1 MEDESK
7 PYLDWKDFMNVE
19 MRVGTIVEAET
30 FTAAKQPAY
39 KIKIDFGAFGI
50 RKTSAQ
56 ITRCYAVDE
65 LIGQQVIAVV
75 NFPPKQ
81 IATMMSE
88 CLLLGAIGD
97 EKEVV
102 LIQPERKIE
111 NGLRI
116 G

>member
-1 MEDESK
+1 MEHPLTWQEFTK
-7 PYLDWKDFMNVE
+7 VE
-19 MRVGTIVEAET
+19 MRVGTILSAAVFHET
-30 FTAAKQPAY
+30 RKPAY
-39 KIKIDFGAFGI
+39 KLVVDFGELGT
-50 RKTSAQ
+50 RKSSAQ
-56 ITRCYAVDE
+56 ITKLYQVDE

-88 CLLLGAIGD
+88 CLVLGSVA
-97 EKEVV
+97 ENNEVV
-102 LIQPERKIE
+102 LLQPERKVE